1 MTIQLPSSWKVIAFT
16 FNITVGLVLSQVMGT
31 YMEPTAFHSI
41 IEVVHILTMWALS
54 YIMINVG
61 YEFTVD
67 KNGLIF
73 YVWDYLIAMTAAGFP
88 WLFVALWFLFLF
100 DNMAAD
106 AAFLIARFA
115 APTSA
120 GILFS
125 MLEAAGLRETW
136 VFSKARILA
145 IFDDLDT
152 ILLMI
157 PLKILMIGFKWEL
170 MVMVGIMVFLLA
182 IAWIWL
188 HALRLP
194 YSWAWTLFYGGVVAA
209 ICRVV
214 YVVTHDYIPMEP
226 LHIEV
231 LLPAFVVGCLIDTPC
246 AREEL
251 EIQKQATLMRLNS
264 SASLASKDSK
274 KSATTAWG
282 EVSGTKGDHAKL
294 CDSPLRVTG
303 KAIIDSC
310 KDGDVVVEELKNDT
324 CEGEI
329 ALPLGIAKIEDDV
342 EAQTNDLKPT
352 NGYVEAQAN
361 DLKTTNVC
369 DDIVKPM
376 NGCSAKVAPEVE
388 TGSGVRQSSK
398 HSQYSTGSQA
408 ASNGSQRSEGRLSRH
423 GLQKDTPHESDL
435 DHTVS
440 TVVSMVFMVLVG
452 LSMPPLFGPNAG
464 GGGSGASASSAS
476 SSVLPASSSSSS
488 AAGVATDDAMGA
500 GMIIMHVVVVSILMT
515 LGKMFPV
522 FCYRDEASWKG
533 RLALCLGMCPR
544 GEVGASIIVISLE
557 LGVSGPAI
565 VVSMCALVI
574 NLVCSG
580 FFIGMVKCLLR
591 SEKSTPSTIDLL
603 H

>member
-1 MTIQLPSSWKVIAFT
+1 MELKLPSSWKVIAFT
-16 FNITVGLVLSQVMGT
+16 FNITVGLVLSQVLGV
-31 YMEPTAFHSI
+31 YLAPNVFHGI

-54 YIMINVG
+54 YIMIQVG

-67 KNGLIF
+67 KGGLIF

-100 DNMAAD
+100 DNLAAD

-157 PLKILMIGFKWEL
+157 PLKIIMIGFKWEL
-170 MVMVGIMVFLLA
+170 MVMIFIMVVLLG
-182 IAWIWL
+182 IAWVWL
-188 HALRLP
+188 HAIRIP
-194 YSWAWTLFYGGVVAA
+194 YSWSWTLFYALIVAA
-209 ICRVV
+209 ICRVI
-214 YVVTHDYIPMEP
+214 YIVTHDYIPMEP

-251 EIQKQATLMRLNS
+251 EIQRQATQMRL
-264 SASLASKDSK
+264 AASKSLSGDNLSK
-274 KSATTAWG
+274 ATAAWSDPNEKHETNG
-282 EVSGTKGDHAKL
+282 LH
-294 CDSPLRVTG
+294 DSPLRETS
-303 KAIIDSC
+303 KAVVDAC
-310 KDGDVVVEELKNDT
+310 KDGDVVVEDVKNDT
-324 CEGEI
+324 CTDETV
-329 ALPLGIAKIEDDV
+329 LPPGA
-342 EAQTNDLKPT
+342 
-352 NGYVEAQAN
+352 
-361 DLKTTNVC
+361 
-369 DDIVKPM
+369 
-376 NGCSAKVAPEVE
+376 VE
-388 TGSGVRQSSK
+388 TESEVDPKEPDAGKTDVRVEVSAADQKEEEANENKRRLFSK
-398 HSQYSTGSQA
+398 HSQKSNASLISTDS
-408 ASNGSQRSEGRLSRH
+408 RLSRH
-423 GLQKDTPHESDL
+423 GLMKGGEHESDW

-464 GGGSGASASSAS
+464 GGGSGSAS
-476 SSVLPASSSSSS
+476 SSSAS
-488 AAGVATDDAMGA
+488 AATPAATDDSMGA
-500 GMIIMHVVVVSILMT
+500 GMIAMHVVVVSILMT

-565 VVSMCALVI
+565 IVAMFALVI

-591 SEKSTPSTIDLL
+591 SDKSTPSTNGIEFL